1 MQLRGWHR
9 VVSIIVVTVTLYLGL
24 TGTLIELI
32 DWRTMIT
39 APPATDANLR
49 AMREDF
55 TGPGNYVVEQAEDY
69 TAAKLPDDAHLEG
82 LLNTVV
88 AGARN
93 SLGHVP
99 FRYIELRMVDGRPVG
114 QVKTQGVK
122 GQDNEQRFD
131 ATTGASLGNVP
142 MSPIDERK
150 GPPESQRNTV
160 KHLHRMTTFGDWALW
175 INVLVGI
182 SLMVL
187 LVTGLTVY
195 IKAYAARLKMGRVN
209 PFWTGGDWWRSLHRI
224 VSVVCCLFLL
234 VIAASGTWL
243 AVESLVFGYYLK
255 TNLVTLPDGKKVPA
269 AFAIDPSSPLDDAS
283 LAPMLRSSLKSF
295 RVGYP
300 TRGIRVLRLRYYGGR
315 PQGVIVTGG
324 DPARQLVYDTNT
336 GRSLGLTESWYPETG
351 FPFGWQAHQI
361 AKSVHRGDYF
371 GLTGRATSTLA
382 GLAMIYLS
390 ISGII
395 MYLQMWQK
403 RRKVGKKAFFWK

>member
-9 VVSIIVVTVTLYLGL
+9 IVSIVVVAVTLYLGL

-32 DWRTMIT
+32 DWRTIVT
-39 APPATDANLR
+39 APPPTDANLR

-55 TGPGNYVVEQAEDY
+55 TGPSNFLVEQAEDY
-69 TAAKLPDDAHLEG
+69 TAAKLPADDRLEG
-82 LLNTVV
+82 LLGTVV
-88 AGARN
+88 SGARHAVG
-93 SLGHVP
+93 SAP
-99 FRYIELRMVDGRPVG
+99 FRYVELRVVDGRPLG
-114 QVKTQGVK
+114 QVKTQG
-122 GQDNEQRFD
+122 NELRFD
-131 ATTGASLGNVP
+131 ATTGAAMGKVP

-175 INVLVGI
+175 INVCVGTG
-182 SLMVL
+182 LMVL
-187 LVTGLTVY
+187 LVTGLIVY

-255 TNLVTLPDGKKVPA
+255 TNLVTLPNGQHVPA
-269 AFAIDPSSPLDDAS
+269 AFALDPSSPMKDDA
-283 LAPMLRSSLKSF
+283 LAPMLKSSLTRYRASN
-295 RVGYP
+295 P
-300 TRGIRVLRLRYYGGR
+300 TAGIRVIRLRYYGGR
-315 PQGVIVTGG
+315 PQGVIVTGD
-324 DPARQLVYDTNT
+324 DPARQLVYDTQT
-336 GRSLGLTESWYPETG
+336 GQSLGLTEAWYPETG

-371 GLTGRATSTLA
+371 GLTGRATSTVA

-395 MYLQMWQK
+395 MYLQMWRK
-403 RRKVGKKAFFWK
+403 RRKAGKASFFWK